1 MYICDTLEVT
11 GLTYWLLKN
20 QMEKTKARASSLQP
34 HEDAEFQH
42 ACVVK
47 GVQTT
52 ARARLSRL
60 MTLGSR
66 LPSLS
71 YKASRASCSGWKS
84 GWEGWKMPG
93 KKKRG
98 RSLLATSS
106 SHPFFEEWGGLSC
119 LVGKLETSC
128 QATVCCWAVESH
140 AMNSQDHQPS
150 YTKQTLL
157 LTLLSWAK
165 KEQL

>member
-11 GLTYWLLKN
+11 GLTHWLFKN
-20 QMEKTKARASSLQP
+20 HMEKNKARGSSLKP
-34 HEDAEFQH
+34 HEDAEFPH
-42 ACVVK
+42 ACMVR

-60 MTLGSR
+60 MTLGS

-71 YKASRASCSGWKS
+71 YKASTASCSGWKS
-84 GWEGWKMPG
+84 GREGWKTPG

-98 RSLLATSS
+98 KTLLATSS

-128 QATVCCWAVESH
+128 QVTVCCWAMETH
-140 AMNSQDHQPS
+140 AMNSQVHQPS

-157 LTLLSWAK
+157 LTLLSWPK
-165 KEQL
+165 KEHL